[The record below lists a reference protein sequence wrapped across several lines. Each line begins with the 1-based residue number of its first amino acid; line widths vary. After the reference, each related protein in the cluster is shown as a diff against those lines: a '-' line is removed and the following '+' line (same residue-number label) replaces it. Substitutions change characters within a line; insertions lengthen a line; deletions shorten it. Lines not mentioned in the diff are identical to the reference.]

1 MLSGIFPLNSALK
14 LKKRNKNDQKQV
26 SFKKKITVIYFS
38 SKSCNKNSNKIIYYC
53 YSTALWLVN
62 FQGSQDS
69 AVLAVQLEDME
80 AVEDLSG
87 SDYGSDIT
95 GSEYFCRLHFF
106 FFFRKQNVFEFIR
119 FSSII
124 FDLLEKLWVCVLP
137 PLVFWQLF
145 VLATISLVRHVVLWW
160 LVECMVSDLTFK

>member
-1 MLSGIFPLNSALK
+1 M
-14 LKKRNKNDQKQV
+14 
-26 SFKKKITVIYFS
+26 
-38 SKSCNKNSNKIIYYC
+38 
-53 YSTALWLVN
+53 N

-69 AVLAVQLEDME
+69 AVLAMQLEDME

-95 GSEYFCRLHFF
+95 GSEYFCRLNFFF

-124 FDLLEKLWVCVLP
+124 FDLLEKL
-137 PLVFWQLF
+137 
-145 VLATISLVRHVVLWW
+145 
-160 LVECMVSDLTFK
+160 